1 MEYIIDSQGVKYKCQ
16 MLSEG
21 LIAEVFKLEPN
32 HSRNIKIPKSI
43 IVDKPVSGPKGFL
56 RPGAYQVV
64 NVLFNA
70 FGDNDDVES
79 VILPDGIIEIAGN
92 AFDNCTSLISVEIPD
107 SVVKIGSE
115 AFRNC
120 KSLRS
125 IVLPKNLEL
134 IDEDTFTFCSNLEYV
149 KIGDNTQRVDKTAF
163 TYCHKLK
170 EVSFHWYDGRKNLV
184 ECHRQLREAVPIIAL
199 RDIYDNND
207 SSQSPITPK
216 TVPDSSH
223 KSKSGTVTASK
234 PRQHN
239 SNTVSR
245 ATQPYVQKTQSST
258 SSKNQQ
264 SGCYIATAV
273 YGSYDCPEVWTLRRF
288 RDNVL
293 DESWYG
299 RLFIRA
305 YYAISPTLVKW
316 FGRFGWFKKLFYS
329 PLTKWVK
336 ELNRRGV
343 ENTPYK
349 DKY

>member
-1 MEYIIDSQGVKYKCQ
+1 MEYIVDSQGVKYKCQ
-16 MLSEG
+16 MLSTG

-43 IVDKPVSGPKGFL
+43 IVDRPFSGPKGFL
-56 RPGAYQVV
+56 RPGEYQVK

-70 FGDNDDVES
+70 FGDNADVES

-134 IDEDTFTFCSNLEYV
+134 IDEDTFTFCYNLEYV

-163 TYCHKLK
+163 TYCNKLK
-170 EVSFHWYDGRKNLV
+170 EVSFHWYSGRKNLA
-184 ECHRQLREAVPIIAL
+184 ECHRQLREAVPTLAL
-199 RDIYDNND
+199 RDIYDNLD

-216 TVPDSSH
+216 TVPN
-223 KSKSGTVTASK
+223 SGRQSGAVTTSK
-234 PRQHN
+234 PRQHGD
-239 SNTVSR
+239 TV
-245 ATQPYVQKTQSST
+245 SST
-258 SSKNQQ
+258 SKPYTPKTQGSTSSQSQK

-273 YGSYDCPEVWTLRRF
+273 YGSYDCPEVWTLRRY
-288 RDNVL
+288 RDCVL
-293 DESWYG
+293 DVTWYG
-299 RLFIRA
+299 RLFIHA
-305 YYAISPTLVKW
+305 YYTVSPTLVKW
-316 FGRFGWFKKLFYS
+316 FGESNWFRSLFRV
-329 PLTKWVK
+329 PLNKWVK
-336 ELNRRGV
+336 KLNERGFD
-343 ENTPYK
+343 NKPYK
-349 DKY
+349 DRY